1 MMRYTIFLLI
11 ALGSAASAIAAIA
24 PAHRTT
30 LDAHSANV
38 TVVEKNSP
46 FPVMGPVVV
55 EPCATED
62 CSDVPSSDG
71 QA

>member
-1 MMRYTIFLLI
+1 MMRYTIFVMVV
-11 ALGSAASAIAAIA
+11 LGTAASAIAAIA
-24 PAHRTT
+24 PAHRTA
-30 LDAHSANV
+30 LDSPAANM

-46 FPVMGPVVV
+46 FPVMGPLVV